1 LNEDNKELE
10 FLANRILLGKYI
22 FIYENKRYYQTIPTL
37 DIKVSAD
44 FLYEQ
49 TYEENVFNDNFFSE
63 SYVKLILMKIESI
76 PIDYDARYSKLEK
89 QLEAI
94 KIDLYKKFSNKSYRV
109 KAKKEIDLIKNTMNK
124 MYNSRHSLDYLLLDN
139 FCNKIKNEFILS
151 HTIYD
156 DTNKLVFDYN
166 NNLEFV
172 SFNNMVQFIAYHNTI
187 TIDTIKKIARSNYW
201 KNYWSASK
209 NVLSNSAC
217 EWSDEQKAL
226 INISNMYDRINE
238 HSECPDEEVID
249 DDDALD
255 GWMLWQKKK
264 SLQEKKIKG
273 VDELLGSKGKNSSE
287 VFLLANSNNEEIQ
300 EISELND
307 SESLQAY
314 RSRINKTMSSDRAI
328 NEYEFADV
336 QNKLRKEL
344 KERSKDGQ

>member
-1 LNEDNKELE
+1 MNEDNKELE

-22 FIYENKRYYQTIPTL
+22 FIYDNKRYYQTIPTL
-37 DIKVSAD
+37 DTKVSAD

-49 TYEENVFNDNFFSE
+49 TYEANVFSDNFFSE
-63 SYVKLILMKIESI
+63 QHIKLLLMKIESI
-76 PIDYDARYSKLEK
+76 PIDYDTRYSKLEK
-89 QLEAI
+89 QLEAL
-94 KIDLYKKFSNKSYRV
+94 KIDLYKKFSNKTYRT
-109 KAKKEIDLIKNTMNK
+109 KAKKEIDNIKNAMNK
-124 MYNSRHSLDYLLLDN
+124 MYNSRHSLDYLSLDN

-151 HTIYD
+151 HTIYND
-156 DTNKLVFDYN
+156 FDKLVFDYN
-166 NNLEFV
+166 NTLEFT

-187 TIDTIKKIARSNYW
+187 TIDTIKKVARSNYW
-201 KNYWSASK
+201 KNYWGASK
-209 NVLSNSAC
+209 NVLSKSAC

-238 HSECPDEEVID
+238 HSECPDEEIIE

-264 SLQEKKIKG
+264 SSQEKKIKG

-287 VFLLANSNNEEIQ
+287 VFLLANNDHEEIP

-314 RSRINKTMSSDRAI
+314 RSRIHKTMSSDRPI

-344 KERSKDGQ
+344 KERTKDG

>member
-1 LNEDNKELE
+1 MNEDNKELE

-49 TYEENVFNDNFFSE
+49 TYEENIFNDNFFSE
-63 SYVKLILMKIESI
+63 QHIKLLLMKIESI

-156 DTNKLVFDYN
+156 DTNKLVFDYDS
-166 NNLEFV
+166 NLEFV